1 MRHTTSYCVSDAI
14 LGDEVFVKYL
24 TIDDVCDMLSISRR
38 TLERMRPDTM
48 SGVLANLASDRTNR
62 FTGNPSDK
70 LERINTQGKKMS
82 FPEPDL
88 YIGKSP
94 RWDRDKLIAW
104 LEENGRYL

>member
-1 MRHTTSYCVSDAI
+1 M
-14 LGDEVFVKYL
+14 KYL

-48 SGVLANLASDRTNR
+48 SSVLANLPSDRVNR
-62 FTGNPSDK
+62 FASKPSNIIEK
-70 LERINTQGKKMS
+70 INTQGKKMS

-94 RWDRDKLIAW
+94 RWERDKLVAW

>member
-1 MRHTTSYCVSDAI
+1 MRHTASVMLSLVMRFI
-14 LGDEVFVKYL
+14 VKYL

-48 SGVLANLASDRTNR
+48 SGALANLPSDRANR
-62 FTGNPSDK
+62 FSVNSSDI

-94 RWDRDKLIAW
+94 RWERDKLIAW

>member
-1 MRHTTSYCVSDAI
+1 M
-14 LGDEVFVKYL
+14 KYL
-24 TIDDVCDMLSISRR
+24 TIDDVCDMFSISRR
-38 TLERMRPDTM
+38 TLERMRPDTR
-48 SGVLANLASDRTNR
+48 SGALAKLPPTLANRFSVDPSDILERTN
-62 FTGNPSDK
+62 P
-70 LERINTQGKKMS
+70 QGKKMN

>member
-1 MRHTTSYCVSDAI
+1 M
-14 LGDEVFVKYL
+14 KYL

-48 SGVLANLASDRTNR
+48 SGALANLQSGRAN
-62 FTGNPSDK
+62 K
-70 LERINTQGKKMS
+70 LPVNSFDILRRIDAQGKKMS

-94 RWDRDKLIAW
+94 RWERDKLIAW